1 MTFPSAEERAWLA
14 GIFEGEGS
22 FSGKFENGRGKGR
35 TVRAKLGMSDRDTVE
50 KFHRLIGI
58 GNVSGPY
65 LDSKGISKPM
75 WVWCVGSFELF
86 QQTVC
91 YLWPWLG
98 ERRRAKAT
106 ELLMKHNA
114 WRPVPKELRK
124 KCGQPQKRERNQEI
138 VQLFRAGAKQIEL
151 MKQFGLSSPRIRA
164 ILIRYNSVGA

>member
-14 GIFEGEGS
+14 GIFEGEGC
-22 FSGKFENGRGKGR
+22 FSGRFESGPGKDR
-35 TVRAKLGMSDRDTVE
+35 TVTAKVAMSDRDTVE
-50 KFHRLIGI
+50 KFHRLIGL
-58 GNVSGPY
+58 GNISGPH
-65 LDSKGISKPM
+65 LDSRGKSKPM
-75 WVWCVGSFELF
+75 WKWTVSSFELF

-106 ELLMKHNA
+106 ELLKGYSS
-114 WRPVPKELRK
+114 WQPRPKGSF
-124 KCGQPQKRERNQEI
+124 KCGRPAKAERNQEI